1 MRLLVITGQQPKD
14 RIDRSE
20 TQNCHKSICRNR
32 KYQTI
37 TMYIVIESLKNG
49 PDDKETNIVGVHRQ
63 VKAASVQAWKL
74 YFSEILKNIQHLKER
89 ANRLSVKYSIL
100 CWDERPEENV
110 LIGTWHINWP
120 SLERGKDKDKQQ
132 QTLLLHVKSVL
143 AELNDGKVPNH
154 LWNRYMSYKLEGAQ
168 DAPTP
173 NPTPKKQEQKPEKPA
188 GKSAAKQAKFP
199 APEEA
204 LPNAEVPEAD
214 VPEEV
219 PEDAAQGPVSSE
231 ESEESA
237 Y

>member
-1 MRLLVITGQQPKD
+1 
-14 RIDRSE
+14 
-20 TQNCHKSICRNR
+20 
-32 KYQTI
+32 
-37 TMYIVIESLKNG
+37 MYIVIESLKNG

-120 SLERGKDKDKQQ
+120 SLERGKDKDKQPE
-132 QTLLLHVKSVL
+132 TMLSHVKSVL
-143 AELNDGKVPNH
+143 AELNEGKVPNQ
-154 LWNRYMSYKLEGAQ
+154 LWNRNMSYKLEGAQ
-168 DAPTP
+168 DAPV
-173 NPTPKKQEQKPEKPA
+173 NPIPKKQEQKPEKPA
-188 GKSAAKQAKFP
+188 GKSAPRQSKPP
-199 APEEA
+199 AAQEA
-204 LPNAEVPEAD
+204 LPTAEVPEAEVQLPQGGALSSETD
-214 VPEEV
+214 VLE
-219 PEDAAQGPVSSE
+219 AQGPISSE